1 MTAASTDRGVAVAA
15 EDRPGDHGMFRA
27 LRVRNFRIYASAN
40 LVSLT
45 GTWMQRIGQDWL
57 VLQLSDDSGIALG
70 LITALQFGPSLLLSM
85 YGGVLADRY
94 AKRRI
99 LVVTQALMGVLAL
112 LLGILVATGA
122 VALWHVFVLAAA
134 LGSVAAIDAPVRQA
148 FVSEMVG
155 PGLLGN
161 AVSLNS
167 TIFNGAR
174 LVGPALAGL
183 LIGAASGDTAPAFF
197 LNAGSFAFT
206 IGALAGMRAAELN
219 PSPPVARARGQ
230 LRAGL
235 AYTWAHPDLMLAMVL
250 AFVIGTFGF
259 NYQVTIALMAR
270 EVFHLGAEAFG
281 LLSTAFAV
289 GSLSGALLSTRRS
302 VRPRQRF
309 LVISAVVFGL
319 FTVVAGLMPGY
330 ASFAVLLVP
339 TGAAALVFS
348 VANNSFVQLGVD
360 PQMRGRV
367 MALYFMCFMGGTPV
381 GAPLIGLISEHLGA
395 PWGLILGGGVCVVA
409 ALAAAAFLA
418 RGRRV
423 RLEARLAPPVLRLRV
438 GPRALPSP
446 PLRAAAEAV
455 AERAPGSQSLHG

>member
-1 MTAASTDRGVAVAA
+1 
-15 EDRPGDHGMFRA
+15 MFRA
-27 LRVRNFRIYASAN
+27 LRVRNFRRYASAN

-57 VLQLSDDSGIALG
+57 VLQLTDGSGVALG
-70 LITALQFGPSLLLSM
+70 LITALQFGPSLLLSA

-94 AKRRI
+94 PKRRLLI
-99 LVVTQALMGVLAL
+99 AAQALMGLLAL
-112 LLGILVATGA
+112 VLGVLVATGA
-122 VALWHVFVLAAA
+122 VALWHVFVLAGL
-134 LGSVAAIDAPVRQA
+134 LGSVAAVDVPVRQS
-148 FVSEMVG
+148 FVPEMVG
-155 PGLLGN
+155 PALITN

-183 LIGAASGDTAPAFF
+183 LIGAASGNTAPAFF
-197 LNAGSFAFT
+197 LNAASFAFT
-206 IGALAGMRAAELN
+206 IVAIAGMRADELT
-219 PSPPVARARGQ
+219 PSPPVARGRGQ

-235 AYTWAHPDLMLAMVL
+235 AYTRAHPDLLLAMGL
-250 AFVIGTFGF
+250 AFVLGTFGF

-270 EVFHLGAEAFG
+270 ETFGLGAEAFG
-281 LLSTAFAV
+281 LLSTCFAV

-309 LVISAVVFGL
+309 LVASAVLFGAC
-319 FTVVAGLMPGY
+319 TVVAGLMPTY
-330 ASFAVLLVP
+330 WAFAAMLVP

-381 GAPLIGLISEHLGA
+381 GAPLVGWISEHLGA
-395 PWGLILGGGVCVVA
+395 PWGLVLGGGVCVVA
-409 ALAAAAFLA
+409 GLGAAAWLA
-418 RGRRV
+418 HRGSLRLTVERSPV
-423 RLEARLAPPVLRLRV
+423 RLRIRPVV
-438 GPRALPSP
+438 PSSQVRSVEEQ
-446 PLRAAAEAV
+446 LSQK
-455 AERAPGSQSLHG
+455 APGQQSL

>member
-1 MTAASTDRGVAVAA
+1 
-15 EDRPGDHGMFRA
+15 
-27 LRVRNFRIYASAN
+27 
-40 LVSLT
+40 
-45 GTWMQRIGQDWL
+45 
-57 VLQLSDDSGIALG
+57 
-70 LITALQFGPSLLLSM
+70 
-85 YGGVLADRY
+85 
-94 AKRRI
+94 
-99 LVVTQALMGVLAL
+99 
-112 LLGILVATGA
+112 
-122 VALWHVFVLAAA
+122 VFVLAGG
-134 LGSVAAIDAPVRQA
+134 LGAVSAIDAPVRQA

-155 PGLLGN
+155 PALLGN

-174 LVGPALAGL
+174 LVGPAVAGL
-183 LIGAASGDTAPAFF
+183 LIGAASGNTAPAFF
-197 LNAGSFAFT
+197 VNAASFAFT
-206 IGALAGMRAAELN
+206 IGALAGMRSDELR

-235 AYTWAHPDLMLAMVL
+235 AYTWAHPDLVLAMVL

-270 EVFHLGAEAFG
+270 QQFDLGAEAFG
-281 LLSTAFAV
+281 LLSTCFAV

-319 FTVVAGLMPGY
+319 FTIAAGLMPGY

-381 GAPLIGLISEHLGA
+381 GAPVIGWIAEHLGA
-395 PWGLILGGGVCVVA
+395 PWGLILGGAVCVVA
-409 ALAAAAFLA
+409 GLAAAAVLA

-423 RLEARLAPPVLRLRV
+423 RVVARSTPPRLQLRV
-438 GPRALPSP
+438 GPRRVAVASA
-446 PLRAAAEAV
+446 PLRAAEEVV
-455 AERAPGSQSLHG
+455 AERAPGQQALNR

>member
-1 MTAASTDRGVAVAA
+1 MTWTSTDQ
-15 EDRPGDHGMFRA
+15 RPASEQGTGMFRA
-27 LRVRNFRIYASAN
+27 LRVRNYRRYASAN
-40 LVSLT
+40 LLSLT

-57 VLQLSDDSGIALG
+57 VLQLSDGSGVALG

-94 AKRRI
+94 SKRRML
-99 LVVTQALMGVLAL
+99 LVSQALMGLLSLVL
-112 LLGILVATGA
+112 GVLVATGA
-122 VALWHVFVLAAA
+122 VALWHVFVLAGG
-134 LGSVAAIDAPVRQA
+134 LGAVSAVDAPVRQA

-155 PGLLGN
+155 PGLLTN

-183 LIGAASGDTAPAFF
+183 LIGAAGGDTAPAFF
-197 LNAGSFAFT
+197 LNAASFAFT
-206 IGALAGMRAAELN
+206 IGALAGMRTDELQ
-219 PSPPVARARGQ
+219 PSTPVARRRGQ
-230 LRAGL
+230 LREGL
-235 AYTWAHPDLMLAMVL
+235 AYTWAHPDLVLAMAL
-250 AFVIGTFGF
+250 AFVLGTFGF

-270 EVFHLGAEAFG
+270 ETFDLGAEAFG

-309 LVISAVVFGL
+309 LVGSAVVFGL
-319 FTVVAGLMPGY
+319 LTVVSGLMPTY
-330 ASFAVLLVP
+330 LSFAVMLVP
-339 TGAAALVFS
+339 TGAAGLMFS

-381 GAPLIGLISEHLGA
+381 GAPLVGWVSEHLGA
-395 PWGLILGGGVCVVA
+395 PWGLILGGSVCVVA
-409 ALAAAAFLA
+409 GLGAAAFLA
-418 RGRRV
+418 RRHEV
-423 RLEARLAPPVLRLRV
+423 RLTVGRSPLRLGLRV
-438 GPRALPSP
+438 APRPPSP
-446 PLRAAAEAV
+446 QLRAAEETL
-455 AERAPGSQSLHG
+455 AERAPGQQSL